1 VEYMYNAG
9 AAFIIGDIFG
19 LYFPLVR
26 SSNMG
31 KLYTDNYL
39 KEIRLT
45 LQFNIV
51 ANGFNLGK
59 FIN

>member
-1 VEYMYNAG
+1 MQG

-31 KLYTDNYL
+31 KLFTDNYL

-51 ANGFNLGK
+51 C
-59 FIN
+59 